1 MVDKILN
8 MSLPYAETKA
18 RNSERKMS
26 KEAAQEKNP
35 IPMFP
40 YPYMY
45 HYQMSNNANADVM
58 PFAYFPAPN
67 GAGPYLPPF
76 LNQNQLKTN
85 YLWEKNNN
93 MQNCSNNISNT
104 NNLPLNSNNPYTFNH
119 YISFL
124 QNQPTTQNDFSI
136 YKGYNPVYSTSL
148 KREENPS
155 NSPQYKPEAQA
166 VNKSDEK
173 LDWENSFGFLNSDYM
188 KQNYYA

>member
-18 RNSERKMS
+18 GNSERKMS
-26 KEAAQEKNP
+26 KEAAHEKNSFP
-35 IPMFP
+35 VFP

-45 HYQMSNNANADVM
+45 HYQMSNNVNAM
-58 PFAYFPAPN
+58 PFAFPPAPN
-67 GAGPYLPPF
+67 SPGAFNPSFFNP
-76 LNQNQLKTN
+76 NQLKKN
-85 YLWEKNNN
+85 YLWEKNN
-93 MQNCSNNISNT
+93 MQNCNNISNS
-104 NNLPLNSNNPYTFNH
+104 NNLPPNPNNPYIFQP

-124 QNQPTTQNDFSI
+124 QNQPTPQNDFSI
-136 YKGYNPVYSTSL
+136 YKGFNPVYSTSL

-155 NSPQYKPEAQA
+155 TSPHYKPETQA
-166 VNKSDEK
+166 VNKGDDK